1 MLRMLELE
9 KVPACFM
16 SKFYFVAGQLIPR
29 QVKELGQRLAHYLR
43 ENDMILF
50 PEPQS
55 NGPSF
60 YPITPTS
67 DTVS

>member
-1 MLRMLELE
+1 
-9 KVPACFM
+9 M

-67 DTVS
+67 DTV